1 MNKFE
6 IYMHGENQRD
16 PKLVEVSENASVQE
30 IIKIYRTEFP
40 GSGEETE
47 IELFVEDEQDAKPK
61 HHKGEEHGIK
71 KRHHVH
77 CHRCKKVNV
86 SVSYN
91 SETKSFSVA
100 PSTTVKKIEKEA
112 LKEFKINEADAGD
125 FLLKLEDG
133 TVLQPTEHIGSFT
146 SHHHCQVS
154 LFLTATKPI
163 QG

>member
-1 MNKFE
+1 MDKIQ
-6 IYMHGENQRD
+6 IYLHGENHRD
-16 PKLVEVSENASVQE
+16 PKLIEVSENASVQE
-30 IIKIYRTEFP
+30 IISIYNKEFP
-40 GSGEETE
+40 GSGNETE
-47 IELFVEDEQDAKPK
+47 IELFVEDEHDARQK
-61 HHKGEEHGIK
+61 HLKGEEHGIK

-91 SETKSFSVA
+91 SETKLFSVA

-133 TVLQPTEHIGSFT
+133 TVLQSTEHIGSFT
-146 SHHHCQVS
+146 SYHNCQVS
-154 LFLTATKPI
+154 LYLTATKPI